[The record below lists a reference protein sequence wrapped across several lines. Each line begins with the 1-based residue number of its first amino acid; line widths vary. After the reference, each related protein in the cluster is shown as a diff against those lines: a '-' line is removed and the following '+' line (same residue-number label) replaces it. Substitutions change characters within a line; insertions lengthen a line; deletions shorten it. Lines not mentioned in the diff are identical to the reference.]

1 MPPWPR
7 RPLRR
12 LGIREPTDGQTR
24 TTGPSYLKARR
35 RPTTTRNFEWSSLP
49 PSFLGDIIS
58 EDPILAEHF
67 GLFNFARG
75 ELPRKQRRRGGRKI
89 RATAAAA
96 AHYHVGR
103 SFSKTAA
110 EVAIKNVSWPPARA
124 RPPANNNL
132 SEEGGSE
139 RARHRRPS
147 VVAPFLTLTH
157 QEEEE
162 EAAEEEGEQRR
173 RPRSPRSLTLSP
185 RARRPRSARPPA
197 RAFVRSQETAKEEC
211 SAVAASPPR
220 AWRAERANDQARI
233 N

>member
-1 MPPWPR
+1 MREADVGAEAGAPQLDTLHEHARAEEFMPPWPR
-7 RPLRR
+7 RPLRL

-89 RATAAAA
+89 RATVAAA

-110 EVAIKNVSWPPARA
+110 EVAIKNVSWPPAR
-124 RPPANNNL
+124 P
-132 SEEGGSE
+132 
-139 RARHRRPS
+139 
-147 VVAPFLTLTH
+147 
-157 QEEEE
+157 
-162 EAAEEEGEQRR
+162 
-173 RPRSPRSLTLSP
+173 
-185 RARRPRSARPPA
+185 SAR
-197 RAFVRSQETAKEEC
+197 Q
-211 SAVAASPPR
+211 
-220 AWRAERANDQARI
+220 Q
-233 N
+233 